1 FIIFCSK
8 ENCNI
13 KGCNVFTMK
22 AFTSGLQVTEGKKV
36 HPTQKPVGL
45 FEKFILDSTSEGDTV
60 LDCFMGSGTLA
71 IAAIKTKRNYIG
83 FEIQEKYCKI
93 AQDRINKF
101 TGDFHSKIENFNND
115 INLFT
120 QISDK

>member
-1 FIIFCSK
+1 
-8 ENCNI
+8 
-13 KGCNVFTMK
+13 
-22 AFTSGLQVTEGKKV
+22 
-36 HPTQKPVGL
+36 KPVEL

-101 TGDFHSKIENFNND
+101 TGRFSRKD
-115 INLFT
+115 
-120 QISDK
+120 